1 MKDHEIRELVTEL
14 TEVAQQY
21 GQTQQLRERIRGV
34 VFKHIPPSFF
44 ETKEKSVKIDER
56 ARFEEWAKGK
66 YSTRYI
72 GTWMDR
78 DADAYEYTK
87 IAEAAWDAW
96 QARSK
101 SH

>member
-44 ETKEKSVKIDER
+44 EQKENNVSQHD
-56 ARFEEWAKGK
+56 
-66 YSTRYI
+66 
-72 GTWMDR
+72 
-78 DADAYEYTK
+78 
-87 IAEAAWDAW
+87 
-96 QARSK
+96 
-101 SH
+101 